1 MCDCGIIDERDGMG
15 GHCKQI
21 FAVMRK
27 RKLMTHDSGTA
38 ASHRTRSSLPTP
50 HRLPVFVPRAA
61 IFAGRLSSRSTSVT
75 KMAAS
80 SGGGGP
86 VNPGWSF
93 ESSASVS
100 DANLE
105 LSLLGKWGRQPGES
119 KGAVEFLV
127 AHGMTEEEA
136 EARSTA
142 RYSSTR

>member
-1 MCDCGIIDERDGMG
+1 
-15 GHCKQI
+15 
-21 FAVMRK
+21 
-27 RKLMTHDSGTA
+27 MTT
-38 ASHRTRSSLPTP
+38 
-50 HRLPVFVPRAA
+50 V
-61 IFAGRLSSRSTSVT
+61 
-75 KMAAS
+75 AAS

-105 LSLLGKWGRQPGES
+105 LSLLGKWARQSGES

-127 AHGMTEEEA
+127 AHGMTEEDA

-142 RYSSTR
+142 RYFATR